1 MIGINTGN
9 AKLKTPQIS
18 HALAV
23 FPQTAQRQD
32 PMLPVA
38 AAKTRMVS
46 KEPQLEG
53 RPRQKDDWPQSNG
66 SKRFPLHSHLWLPQ
80 PKPAA
85 VHGNMFEGPAKEL
98 DKDWD
103 ALWFHT
109 PKRSFKTLSVI
120 FFGFTRLQPFDTS
133 SHGCS
138 LLQDLI
144 FIV

>member
-38 AAKTRMVS
+38 AAKTRMVLRNPS
-46 KEPQLEG
+46 WKAVHG
-53 RPRQKDDWPQSNG
+53 
-66 SKRFPLHSHLWLPQ
+66 KRMTGHSQMAPSGLHSHLWLPQ

-85 VHGNMFEGPAKEL
+85 VHGIMFEGPAKEL

-103 ALWFHT
+103 TLWFHT
-109 PKRSFKTLSVI
+109 PKRSFKTLCVI

-138 LLQDLI
+138 LLQDLT
-144 FIV
+144 FVM

>member
-23 FPQTAQRQD
+23 FPSNCTA
-32 PMLPVA
+32 
-38 AAKTRMVS
+38 TRSDVTCCSCKDQNGS

-120 FFGFTRLQPFDTS
+120 FFGFTRLQPFDMS